1 MYDAEYELEKDRN
14 DENRFII
21 TSHVFCFSKR
31 SITSGTGKP
40 VLVDTRNNEE
50 EPRPFGAA
58 AAKPDAI

>member
-1 MYDAEYELEKDRN
+1 MDDADYEQEKDR
-14 DENRFII
+14 DDDNRFII
-21 TSHVFCFSKR
+21 TSSFAFQKDRLEVAHCA
-31 SITSGTGKP
+31 P

>member
-1 MYDAEYELEKDRN
+1 MRIMSERRIVMIAFQKDRL
-14 DENRFII
+14 EVA
-21 TSHVFCFSKR
+21 HCA
-31 SITSGTGKP
+31 P

>member
-1 MYDAEYELEKDRN
+1 MSERRIVMIAFQKDRL
-14 DENRFII
+14 EVA
-21 TSHVFCFSKR
+21 HCA
-31 SITSGTGKP
+31 P